1 MDSRETIKYLCSL
14 SKLEITEEELV
25 KYELQIEGIIKY
37 LDKLDSITLSD
48 IEPIIQGR
56 NSYQLRED
64 NAKSSRTDLLEYT
77 INKEG
82 RFVKGARIT

>member
-1 MDSRETIKYLCSL
+1 MVSRETITYLCRL

-25 KYELQIEGIIKY
+25 KYELQIEEIIKY
-37 LDKLDSITLSD
+37 LDKLDSITLTD
-48 IEPIIQGR
+48 IEPIFQQR

-64 NAKSSRTDLLEYT
+64 NVKSFRTDLLEYT

-82 RFVKGARIT
+82 RFIKGARII

>member
-48 IEPIIQGR
+48 IEPIFQER

-82 RFVKGARIT
+82 RFIKGARIT

>member
-1 MDSRETIKYLCSL
+1 MDSKETIKYLCSL

-48 IEPIIQGR
+48 IEPIFQER

-82 RFVKGARIT
+82 RFIKGARIT

>member
-1 MDSRETIKYLCSL
+1 MVSRETITYLCRL

-25 KYELQIEGIIKY
+25 KYELQIEEIIKY

-48 IEPIIQGR
+48 IEPIFQQR
-56 NSYQLRED
+56 NSNQLRED
-64 NAKSSRTDLLEYT
+64 NAKSFRTDLLEYT

-82 RFVKGARIT
+82 RFIKGARIT

>member
-1 MDSRETIKYLCSL
+1 MVSRETIAYLCRL

-25 KYELQIEGIIKY
+25 KYELQIEEIIKY

-48 IEPIIQGR
+48 IEPIFQQR

-64 NAKSSRTDLLEYT
+64 NAKSFRTDLLEYT

-82 RFVKGARIT
+82 RFIKGARIT

>member
-48 IEPIIQGR
+48 IEPIFQGR

-82 RFVKGARIT
+82 RFIKGARIT

>member
-48 IEPIIQGR
+48 IEPIYQER

-82 RFVKGARIT
+82 RFIKGARIT

>member
-48 IEPIIQGR
+48 IEPILQER

-82 RFVKGARIT
+82 RFIKGARIT

>member
-82 RFVKGARIT
+82 RFIKGARIT

>member
-1 MDSRETIKYLCSL
+1 MDSRETIKYLCRL

-25 KYELQIEGIIKY
+25 KYELQVEEIIKY

-48 IEPIIQGR
+48 IEPIFQQR
-56 NSYQLRED
+56 NSYQLRKD
-64 NAKSSRTDLLEYT
+64 NAKSFRTNLLEYT

-82 RFVKGARIT
+82 RFIKGARIT

>member
-48 IEPIIQGR
+48 IEPIFQDR
-56 NSYQLRED
+56 NSSQLRED
-64 NAKSSRTDLLEYT
+64 NAKAFRTELLEYT

>member
-48 IEPIIQGR
+48 IEPIIQER

-82 RFVKGARIT
+82 RFIKGARIT

>member
-48 IEPIIQGR
+48 IEPIFQER
-56 NSYQLRED
+56 NSYRLRED

-82 RFVKGARIT
+82 RFIKGARIT

>member
-14 SKLEITEEELV
+14 SKLEITEDELV

-48 IEPIIQGR
+48 IEPIFQER

-64 NAKSSRTDLLEYT
+64 NAKSSGTDLLEYT

-82 RFVKGARIT
+82 RFIKGARIT

>member
-48 IEPIIQGR
+48 IEPLYQER

-82 RFVKGARIT
+82 RFIKGARIT

>member
-1 MDSRETIKYLCSL
+1 MDSRETIEYLCSL

-48 IEPIIQGR
+48 IEPIFQER

-82 RFVKGARIT
+82 RFIKGARIT

>member
-25 KYELQIEGIIKY
+25 KYELQIEGIIEY

-48 IEPIIQGR
+48 IEPISQER

-82 RFVKGARIT
+82 RFIKGARIT

>member
-1 MDSRETIKYLCSL
+1 MNSRETIKYLCNL

-48 IEPIIQGR
+48 IEPISQER

-82 RFVKGARIT
+82 RFIKGARIT

>member
-37 LDKLDSITLSD
+37 LDKLDSMTLSD
-48 IEPIIQGR
+48 IEPIFQER
-56 NSYQLRED
+56 NSYLLRED

-82 RFVKGARIT
+82 RFIKGARIT

>member
-1 MDSRETIKYLCSL
+1 MDSRETIKYLCGL

-37 LDKLDSITLSD
+37 LNKLDSITLSD
-48 IEPIIQGR
+48 IEPISQERI
-56 NSYQLRED
+56 SYQLRAD

-82 RFVKGARIT
+82 RFIKGARIT

>member
-48 IEPIIQGR
+48 IEPIFQER

-77 INKEG
+77 LNKED
-82 RFVKGARIT
+82 RFIKGARIT

>member
-1 MDSRETIKYLCSL
+1 MNSRETIKYLCSL

-48 IEPIIQGR
+48 IEPIFQER

-82 RFVKGARIT
+82 RFIKGARIT

>member
-37 LDKLDSITLSD
+37 LDKLDCITLSD

-82 RFVKGARIT
+82 RFIKGARIT

>member
-48 IEPIIQGR
+48 IEPISQER

-82 RFVKGARIT
+82 RFIKGARIT

>member
-1 MDSRETIKYLCSL
+1 MNYRETIKYLCSL

-48 IEPIIQGR
+48 IEPIFQER

-82 RFVKGARIT
+82 RFIKGARIT